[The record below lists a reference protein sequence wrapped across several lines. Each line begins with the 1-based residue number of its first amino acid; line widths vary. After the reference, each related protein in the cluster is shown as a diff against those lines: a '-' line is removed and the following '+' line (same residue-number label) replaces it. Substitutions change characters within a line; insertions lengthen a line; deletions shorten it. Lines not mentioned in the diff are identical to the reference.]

1 MKTNEFIISG
11 LIDAIVNAEEET
23 AVNLAKEAIV
33 IGMDPETVIMEGL
46 SKGMEK
52 VSELFDNY
60 EYFVPEV
67 IVCADTMYAAL
78 EILKSKNTVMENS
91 KGKIVI
97 GVVEGDT
104 HDIGK
109 NLVAIMLEGAG
120 FTIYDLGQDVPSN
133 KFIDKAIE
141 VEADIVAL
149 SSLMTTTRDE
159 MKIVIDKL
167 NESNM
172 KDKPL
177 VMVGGGPISSLF
189 ATRIGADGYSANAPG
204 AIRLAEKL
212 MKIRENG
219 NIK

>member
-1 MKTNEFIISG
+1 MKKNELIING
-11 LIDAIVNAEEET
+11 LINAIVNMEQEA
-23 AVNLAKEAIV
+23 AVSLAKDAIA
-33 IGMDPETVIMEGL
+33 IGMNPETVIMEGL

-52 VSELFDNY
+52 VGELFDSY

-78 EILKSKNTVMENS
+78 EILRPKNTVIENT

-120 FTIYDLGQDVPSN
+120 FTIYDIGQDVPSN
-133 KFIDKAIE
+133 MFIDKAVE
-141 VEADIVAL
+141 VEADIIAM

-159 MKIVIDKL
+159 MKVVIDKL
-167 NESNM
+167 NESNI
-172 KDKPL
+172 KNKPF
-177 VMVGGGPISSLF
+177 VIVGGGPISSQF

-204 AIRLAEKL
+204 AVRLAEKL
-212 MKIRENG
+212 MKTR
-219 NIK
+219 KLSDL